1 MNILNVSTGRE
12 FEVYIKKLFLQN
24 NILVYDTPTTNDY
37 GADLVFEY
45 NNHRFV
51 IQCKYYSKNV
61 GVKAIQEVIGSL
73 SYYQANYGIVITNSL
88 FTQQAKNL
96 SSSNNILLIN
106 GEILSEIT
114 THLNIT
120 KYLDEFLLNEGSMN
134 IVNESSDEWLINDLV
149 IRYGVSSSKIYKDFL
164 SRNLP
169 YYKVGREYRFDSKK
183 VILWEIVQKTI
194 PYGRNDVI
202 ELPAFVKL
210 KQRLLQELKDAKKS
224 KDKARMK
231 SIKNELKV
239 NGMITSKFVLYISL
253 FFVIGSSIVFLYF
266 FNDLFKIFDF

>member
-1 MNILNVSTGRE
+1 MNILNVSSGRE
-12 FEVYIKKLFLQN
+12 FELYIQNLFLKN
-24 NILVYDTPTTNDY
+24 NIPVYDTPTTNDY
-37 GADLVFEY
+37 GADLVSEY
-45 NNHRFV
+45 NNYRFV

-61 GVKAIQEVIGSL
+61 GVKAVQEVIGAL

-96 SSSNNILLIN
+96 SISKNILLIN
-106 GEILSEIT
+106 GDVLADIT
-114 THLNIT
+114 SNLNM
-120 KYLDEFLLNEGSMN
+120 KRYLDEFILSEGSMN
-134 IVNESSDEWLINDLV
+134 IVNQSSEEWLINDLV
-149 IRYGVSSSKIYKDFL
+149 IRYGVSSAKIYKDFL

-183 VILWEIVQKTI
+183 VMLWEIVQKTI

-210 KQRLLQELKDAKKS
+210 KQRLLQELKDAKKL